1 MPLKHSERH
10 MREMT
15 EEEIS
20 SLRNSEIISQSWRKN
35 HEDISSK
42 ENGAIGTY
50 YFADLGT
57 EMRDFLRKLL
67 EYNEVSKRLI
77 RQTQGVVSELLL
89 NAERHMNKPFYICF
103 TVSYRNDGSILVVL
117 VNSCSTESFERT
129 KTYVLQALDAK
140 AAGKEKLNELAD
152 KLLEQPGKGGMGLW
166 NMVTQ
171 LNGDFWIRFDPQKNY
186 MSSYCIIREK

>member
-1 MPLKHSERH
+1 MPLEHSERP

-15 EEEIS
+15 EEEVG
-20 SLRNSEIISQSWRKN
+20 SLRNTEIISQSWRKN
-35 HEDISSK
+35 HEDIIFTERDSVT
-42 ENGAIGTY
+42 TY

-57 EMRDFLRKLL
+57 EVRDFLRKLL

-89 NAERHMNKPFYICF
+89 NAERHMGNPFYISF
-103 TVSYRNDGSILVVL
+103 IISFRSDGSILVVL
-117 VNSCSTESFERT
+117 VNSCSKESFE
-129 KTYVLQALDAK
+129 KAESYVIQAVDAK

-171 LNGDFWIRFDPQKNY
+171 LNGDFWVSFHPEKKHMTSR
-186 MSSYCIIREK
+186 CIIREK

>member
-1 MPLKHSERH
+1 MPLEHSNRP

-15 EEEIS
+15 EAEIG
-20 SLRNSEIISQSWRKN
+20 SLRSSEVISQSWRKN
-35 HEDISSK
+35 HEDFFSK
-42 ENGAIGTY
+42 ESNMIESY

-67 EYNEVSKRLI
+67 EYHEASKRLI

-89 NAERHMNKPFYICF
+89 NAERHMKKPFYVCF
-103 TVSYRNDGSILVVL
+103 TIAFRHDGSILVVL
-117 VNSCSTESFERT
+117 VNSSSQENFEKA
-129 KTYVLQALDAK
+129 KTYVIQALDAK

-166 NMVTQ
+166 NTVTQ
-171 LNGDFWIRFDPQKNY
+171 LNGDFWVSFDPKKNY
-186 MSSYCIIREK
+186 LTSYCIIREK